1 MLLRLRAQSITKLCM
16 TNRAD
21 CINSD
26 SYSIPDQVIKNV
38 ETVIGIENQHDRK
51 EAFHVR
57 FLQKVGNLL
66 GTASFLYIELL
77 FFAIWTGWSHL
88 TPEAT
93 LPFNIPKYNLDEHL
107 LDTAA
112 LLIATGVLVYQTRRE
127 KLAEQRSHLILQ
139 INLLTEQ
146 KTTKL
151 IELVE
156 KLRADLPVIQEH
168 KDLEAELMQQTV
180 NPQDVLDILQKSL
193 EQADGVE

>member
-1 MLLRLRAQSITKLCM
+1 MSDKVDSIK
-16 TNRAD
+16 
-21 CINSD
+21 SS
-26 SYSIPDQVIKNV
+26 SYAIPDQVIKNV
-38 ETVIGIENQHDRK
+38 EAVIGIESQHDRK

-66 GTASFLYIELL
+66 GTANFLYLELL
-77 FFAIWTGWSHL
+77 FFAIWTSWSRL
-88 TPEAT
+88 APGTT
-93 LPFNIPKYNLDEHL
+93 LPFDIPKYNLDEHL

-156 KLRADLPVIQEH
+156 KLRADLPVAEAH
-168 KDLEAELMQQTV
+168 RDLEAELMQQTI
-180 NPQDVLDILQKSL
+180 NPRTVLELLQESL
-193 EQADGVE
+193 EQADTIES